1 MNMQVKAWEEIVII
15 PTYKTSEPDKNPMF
29 LEKRIYQGSSGVV
42 YPHAVIDQVY
52 DEKTEQEYQAV
63 FLENEFIKIMILPE
77 LGGRI
82 QMAYDKTNDYHFVY
96 YNQVIKPA
104 LVGLTGPWISGGI
117 EFNWPQ
123 HHRPST
129 FEPVDFMIET
139 HADGSKTVWVSEIE
153 KMFHTKGMA
162 GFKLYPDSAYLEITG
177 KLYNRTA
184 LPQTFLWWANP
195 AVAVDEHYQSVFPP
209 DVTAVYDHGKRDVS
223 LFPIAKGTYYK
234 KDYSPGTDIS
244 WYKNIPVPTSF
255 MAVGSDFDFVG
266 GYHHQKK
273 AGLLHIANHHISPGK
288 KQWTWGDGNFGQT
301 WDRHL
306 TDEDGPYVEIMTGV
320 YTDNQPDFS
329 WIMPNQEITFT
340 QYFLPYKEIGY
351 VKNATKHALV
361 NLEFSGETAFV
372 KVYATSKQELAHIQ
386 LKLKGEVVFSCQEN
400 LSPLKAFEAEIT
412 LPIGYIA
419 QDVTLMVSNSA
430 GEKLVDYS
438 PIAVKDVDVSPEPA
452 KPLAEPAAMKTNEAL
467 YMAGLHLEQ
476 YRHATY
482 AAKDYYEEALK
493 RDDTDVR
500 NNNALGLYY
509 FRRGQFEISER
520 YFEKAVT
527 TLLKYNPNPYD
538 GEPLYNLGLSLL
550 YQGKINAAYDKF
562 YKAAWN
568 VAQQDNAY
576 LQLAKIEAIKNNW
589 PEALALADRA
599 LIRNAHGFKAR
610 HLKTLLLRKLNKL
623 DDAAKLA
630 LETLSID
637 NFDFGSIYELC
648 LIHQQSPAQVDVW
661 ERILNERL
669 RDNVHSYIEI
679 AIDYAAC
686 GRYEEAI
693 GLLLRCEN
701 KEQQPLYFY
710 YLANYYARLGKLEK
724 VEQYLTKGFEL
735 SPDKVFPNRL
745 EDIDVLTFVNK
756 ENPNDYKAFY
766 YLGNLWYDKRQYA
779 AAINCWNTSATINP
793 DFASVNRNLSIAYY
807 NKDKNEE
814 KALAFMEKAFFN
826 DVTDARVLL
835 ELDQLH
841 KRLNYSITYRLTFL
855 EKYKELIQKR
865 DDLYLEYLTLK
876 NLNGNLDEALA
887 LLMGRKFHPWEGGEG
902 KVSMQYVF
910 SKIGLAKAAISN
922 GEYEAG
928 IQLFNDA
935 TVYPENLGEGK
946 LYGTRENDVDYWLGV
961 AYRNLGDEKKAETY
975 FTRAS
980 LGDMEPAAA
989 IFYNDPQPDAIFY
1002 QGLAYRELQNND
1014 AANQKFN
1021 SLISYGKSHVNDHI
1035 KLDYF
1040 AVSLPDLMI
1049 FDDDLN
1055 KRNKVHCL
1063 YMTALGYAGLQD
1075 NDLAEQSIIE
1085 LQLMDNSHLG
1095 IRTIVK
1101 NTSNVK

>member
-1 MNMQVKAWEEIVII
+1 MEVKAWEEKVII
-15 PTYKTSEPDKNPMF
+15 PTYKTSGPDKNPMF

-52 DEKTEQEYQAV
+52 DEKIDQEYHAV
-63 FLENEFIKIMILPE
+63 FLENEFIKVMILPE

-129 FEPVDFMIET
+129 FDPVDFTIET
-139 HADGSKTVWVSEIE
+139 HPDGSKTVWVSEIE

-234 KDYSPGTDIS
+234 KDYAPGTDIS

-266 GYHHQKK
+266 GYHHQKQ
-273 AGLLHIANHHISPGK
+273 AGILHIANHHISPGK
-288 KQWTWGDGNFGQT
+288 KQWTWGSGNFGQT
-301 WDRHL
+301 WDKHL
-306 TDEDGPYVEIMTGV
+306 TDEDGPYIEIMTGV

-351 VKNATKHALV
+351 VKNATKDALV
-361 NLEFSGETAFV
+361 NLAFKDGKAII
-372 KVYATSKQELAHIQ
+372 KVYATSTQHNAGIM
-386 LKLKGEVVFSCQEN
+386 LKLKEQIIFNIRVN
-400 LSPLKAFEAEIT
+400 LSPLKSFETTIA
-412 LPIGYIA
+412 LPENYVE
-419 QDVTLMVSNSA
+419 QDLELIVSNA
-430 GEKLVDYS
+430 DGDKLVGYS
-438 PIAVKDVDVSPEPA
+438 PITVKNVDISPEAA
-452 KPLAEPAAMKTNEAL
+452 KPLVAPAAMKTNEEL

-482 AAKDYYEEALK
+482 SAKDYYEEALK
-493 RDDTDVR
+493 RDDTDIR

-509 FRRGQFEISER
+509 FRRGQFVTSEK
-520 YFEKAVT
+520 YFQSAVN
-527 TLLKYNPNPYD
+527 TLIKHNPNPYD

-550 YQGKINAAYDKF
+550 YQGNIKDAYDKF

-576 LQLAKIEAIKNNW
+576 LQLAKIETIKNNW
-589 PEALALADRA
+589 NEALQLVERA
-599 LIRNAHGFKAR
+599 LIRNVHGFNAR
-610 HLKTLLLRKLNKL
+610 HLKTVLLRKLQRF
-623 DDAAKLA
+623 DDAARLA
-630 LETLSID
+630 NETLAID
-637 NFDFGSIYELC
+637 LFDFGSIYELS
-648 LIHQQSPAQVDVW
+648 LIHMQNPSESHKW
-661 ERILNERL
+661 TEMLKERL
-669 RDNVHSYIEI
+669 RDNAHSYIEI

-693 GLLLRCEN
+693 DLLLLCEN
-701 KEQQPLYFY
+701 KEEQPLYFY
-710 YLANYYARLGKLEK
+710 YLANYYAQLNNKQK
-724 VEQYLTKGFEL
+724 VELYLARGFEL
-735 SPDKVFPNRL
+735 GPDKVFPNRL
-745 EDIDVLTFVNK
+745 EDIALLKFVTQV
-756 ENPNDYKAFY
+756 NPKDHKAFY
-766 YLGNLWYDKRQYA
+766 YLGNLWYDKRQYKEA
-779 AAINCWNTSATINP
+779 MDCWNVSAKISP

-807 NKDKNEE
+807 NREQNEE
-814 KALAFMEKAFFN
+814 KALCFMEKAFFN
-826 DVTDARVLL
+826 DVTDARVLF

-855 EKYKELIQKR
+855 EKYRALILTR
-865 DDLYLEYLTLK
+865 DDLYLEYITLK

-887 LLMGRKFHPWEGGEG
+887 LLTRRKFHPWEGGEG
-902 KVSMQYVF
+902 KVSKQYVF
-910 SKIGLAKAAISN
+910 AKIGLAKMAIKHGDYVGAIKLLS
-922 GEYEAG
+922 
-928 IQLFNDA
+928 DA

-946 LYGTRENDVDYWLGV
+946 LYGTRENDIDYWLGM
-961 AYRNLGDEKKAETY
+961 AYSKSGDQKNAEAY
-975 FTRAS
+975 FIRAS
-980 LGDMEPAAA
+980 TGDMEPTAA
-989 IFYNDPQPDAIFY
+989 IFYNDAQPDAIFY
-1002 QGLAYRELQNND
+1002 QGLALRELHNNG
-1014 AANQKFN
+1014 AANEKFS
-1021 SLISYGKSHVNDHI
+1021 SLVNYGKQHLDDHI

-1055 KRNKVHCL
+1055 KRNNVHCL
-1063 YMTALGYAGLQD
+1063 YMAALGNTGLKETE
-1075 NDLAEQSIIE
+1075 LAEQDINE
-1085 LQLMDNSHLG
+1085 LLSLDNGHLG
-1095 IRTIVK
+1095 VRAIK
-1101 NTSNVK
+1101 NFY

>member
-1 MNMQVKAWEEIVII
+1 MEVKAWEEKVII
-15 PTYKTSEPDKNPMF
+15 PTYKTSGPDKNPMF
-29 LEKRIYQGSSGVV
+29 LEKRIYQGSSGTV

-52 DEKTEQEYQAV
+52 DEKVDQEYLAV
-63 FLENEFIKIMILPE
+63 FLENDFIKIMILPE

-129 FEPVDFMIET
+129 FDPIDFTIEA

-162 GFKLYPDSAYLEITG
+162 GFKLYPESAYLEITG
-177 KLYNRTA
+177 KLYNRTT

-234 KDYSPGTDIS
+234 KDYAPGTDIS

-266 GYHHQKK
+266 GYHHQKQ
-273 AGLLHIANHHISPGK
+273 AGILHIANHHISPGK
-288 KQWTWGDGNFGQT
+288 KQWTWGSGNFGQM
-301 WDRHL
+301 WDKHL
-306 TDEDGPYVEIMTGV
+306 TDEDGPYIEIMTGV

-351 VKNATKHALV
+351 VKNATKDALV
-361 NLEFSGETAFV
+361 NLTFNGDTANV
-372 KVYATSKQELAHIQ
+372 KVYATAIQ
-386 LKLKGEVVFSCQEN
+386 DQANITLKLKGQILFSSQEN
-400 LSPLKAFEAEIT
+400 LSPLKAFETTIK
-412 LPIGYIA
+412 LPENYVE
-419 QDVTLMVSNSA
+419 QDIELMVSNSA
-430 GEKLVDYS
+430 GEKLVVYS
-438 PIAVKDVDVSPEPA
+438 PIAVKDVDVSPEAA
-452 KPLAEPAAMKTNEAL
+452 KPLVAPKAMKTNEEL

-482 AAKDYYEEALK
+482 SAKDYYEEALK
-493 RDDTDVR
+493 RDDTDIR

-509 FRRGQFEISER
+509 FRRGQFAVSEK
-520 YFEKAVT
+520 YFQSAVN
-527 TLLKYNPNPYD
+527 TLTRHNPNPYD
-538 GEPLYNLGLSLL
+538 GEPLYHLGLSLL
-550 YQGKINAAYDKF
+550 YQDKLNDAYDKF

-576 LQLAKIEAIKNNW
+576 LQLAKIETIRNNW
-589 PEALALADRA
+589 NEALQLVDRA

-610 HLKTLLLRKLNKL
+610 HLKTLLLRKLQRF

-630 LETLSID
+630 AETLSID
-637 NFDFGSIYELC
+637 HFDFGSIYELS
-648 LIHQQSPAQVDVW
+648 LIHQQNPAESQKWV
-661 ERILNERL
+661 EILKERL
-669 RDNVHSYIEI
+669 RDNAHSYIEI

-693 GLLLRCEN
+693 ALLLLCEN

-710 YLANYYARLGKLEK
+710 YLANYNARLGNREK
-724 VEQYLTKGFEL
+724 AHQYLSKGFEL
-735 SPDKVFPNRL
+735 GPDKVFPNRL
-745 EDIDVLTFVNK
+745 EDIEILKFVTK
-756 ENPNDYKAFY
+756 ENPQDDKAFY
-766 YLGNLWYDKRQYA
+766 YLGNLWYDKRQYEE
-779 AAINCWNTSATINP
+779 AINCWNASVSINP

-807 NKDKNEE
+807 NRDNNEE
-814 KALAFMEKAFFN
+814 KALSFMEKAFFN
-826 DVTDARVLL
+826 DPTDARVLL

-841 KRLNYSITYRLTFL
+841 KRLNYSISYRLTFL
-855 EKYKELIQKR
+855 EKYKALLLNR

-876 NLNGNLDEALA
+876 NLNGDLDEALA
-887 LLMGRKFHPWEGGEG
+887 LLTSRKFHPWEGGEG
-902 KVSMQYVF
+902 KVSQQYVF
-910 SKIGLAKAAISN
+910 AKVGLAKMAITQDDYT
-922 GEYEAG
+922 GA
-928 IQLFNDA
+928 IKLLNDA

-946 LYGTRENDVDYWLGV
+946 LYGTRENDIDYWLGV
-961 AYRNLGDEKKAETY
+961 AYRHLGDQKNAEAY
-975 FTRAS
+975 FTSAS
-980 LGDMEPAAA
+980 AGDMEPTAA
-989 IFYNDPQPDAIFY
+989 IFYNDAQPDAIFY
-1002 QGLAYRELQNND
+1002 QGLAYRELKNNL
-1014 AANQKFN
+1014 AANEKFN
-1021 SLISYGKSHVNDHI
+1021 SLIDYGKRHMDDNI

-1063 YMTALGYAGLQD
+1063 YMAALGYTGLEE
-1075 NDLAEQSIIE
+1075 NNLAEQSINEI
-1085 LQLMDNSHLG
+1085 LMLDNGHLG
-1095 IRTIVK
+1095 VRAITNHTNSVK
-1101 NTSNVK
+1101 N